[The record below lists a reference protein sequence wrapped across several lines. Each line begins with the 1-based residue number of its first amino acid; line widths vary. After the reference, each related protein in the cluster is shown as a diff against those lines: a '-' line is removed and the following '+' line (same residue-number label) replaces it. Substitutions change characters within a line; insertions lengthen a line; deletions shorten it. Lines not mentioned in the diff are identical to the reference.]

1 MLFLSKRKTRQR
13 RRLVFFGAVVLA
25 VALVTA
31 LALSLNAKSP
41 EPETELAP
49 TAPTVSSIPLM
60 NASAPVY
67 SASTYSNTG
76 DVVLLESPASSEP
89 EPESLGEF
97 VLTAY
102 CSCVK
107 CCGEWSAEHPSR
119 IGTDYVQKTASGTIP
134 TAGRTISVDTSV
146 IPFGTTVIIRGH
158 EYVVEDRGG
167 AIKGNKIDIFF
178 DDHDEALEFG
188 RQTAEVF
195 ITNNK
200 ED

>member
-1 MLFLSKRKTRQR
+1 MTKIKTRQR

-49 TAPTVSSIPLM
+49 TAPAVSSIPLM

>member
-1 MLFLSKRKTRQR
+1 MRKRKARQR
-13 RRLVFFGAVVLA
+13 KRLVLFGAVVLA
-25 VALVTA
+25 VALVTT

-41 EPETELAP
+41 EPEPESTL

-60 NASAPVY
+60 NASAPIY
-67 SASTYSNTG
+67 SASMQPNTG
-76 DVVLLESPASSEP
+76 DVVLLESPVPSEP

-102 CSCVK
+102 CPCVK

-119 IGTDYVQKTASGTIP
+119 VGTDYIQKTASGTIP

-146 IPFGTTVIIRGH
+146 IPFGTTVIIHGH
-158 EYVVEDRGG
+158 EYVAEDRGG
-167 AIKGNKIDIFF
+167 AIKGNRIDIFF

-195 ITNNK
+195 IINNK

>member
-1 MLFLSKRKTRQR
+1 MRKRKTRQR

>member
-1 MLFLSKRKTRQR
+1 MRKRKARQR
-13 RRLVFFGAVVLA
+13 KRLVLFGAVVLA
-25 VALVTA
+25 VALVTT

-41 EPETELAP
+41 EPEPESTL

-67 SASTYSNTG
+67 SASMRPNTG
-76 DVVLLESPASSEP
+76 DVVLLESPVPSEP

-102 CSCVK
+102 CPCVK

-119 IGTDYVQKTASGTIP
+119 VGTDYIQKTASGTIP

-146 IPFGTTVIIRGH
+146 IPFGTTVIIHGH
-158 EYVVEDRGG
+158 EYVAEDRGG

-178 DDHDEALEFG
+178 DDHNEVLEFG

-195 ITNNK
+195 IINNK

>member
-1 MLFLSKRKTRQR
+1 MRKRKARQR
-13 RRLVFFGAVVLA
+13 KRLVLFGAVVLA

-41 EPETELAP
+41 EPEPEP
-49 TAPTVSSIPLM
+49 TFTASTVSSIPLM

-67 SASTYSNTG
+67 SASMHPNTG
-76 DVVLLESPASSEP
+76 DVVLLESPVPSEP

-102 CSCVK
+102 CPCVK

-119 IGTDYVQKTASGTIP
+119 VGTDYIQKTASGTIP

-146 IPFGTTVIIRGH
+146 IPFGTTVIIHGH
-158 EYVVEDRGG
+158 EYVAEDRGG

-178 DDHDEALEFG
+178 DDHNEALEFG

-195 ITNNK
+195 ITSNK

>member
-1 MLFLSKRKTRQR
+1 MRKRKARQR
-13 RRLVFFGAVVLA
+13 KRLVLFGAVVLA
-25 VALVTA
+25 VALVTT

-41 EPETELAP
+41 EPEPESTL

-60 NASAPVY
+60 NASAPIY
-67 SASTYSNTG
+67 SASMQPNTG
-76 DVVLLESPASSEP
+76 DVVLLESPVPSEP

-102 CSCVK
+102 CPCVK

-119 IGTDYVQKTASGTIP
+119 VGTDYIQKTASGTIP
-134 TAGRTISVDTSV
+134 AAGRTISVDTSV
-146 IPFGTTVIIRGH
+146 IPFGTTVIIRGR
-158 EYVVEDRGG
+158 EYVAEDRGG
-167 AIKGNKIDIFF
+167 AIKGNRIDIFF

-195 ITNNK
+195 IINNK

>member
-1 MLFLSKRKTRQR
+1 MRKRKARQR
-13 RRLVFFGAVVLA
+13 KRLVLFGSVALA
-25 VALVTA
+25 VALVTT

-41 EPETELAP
+41 EPESEPTP
-49 TAPTVSSIPLM
+49 TAPAVSSIPLM
-60 NASAPVY
+60 SASAPVY

-76 DVVLLESPASSEP
+76 DVVLLEGPALSDPDP
-89 EPESLGEF
+89 EPENLGEF

-102 CSCVK
+102 CPCVK

-134 TAGRTISVDTSV
+134 TAGRTIGVDPSV

-158 EYVVEDRGG
+158 EYVAEDRGG

-178 DDHDEALEFG
+178 DDHNEALEFG

-195 ITNNK
+195 IINNK

>member
-1 MLFLSKRKTRQR
+1 MRKRKARQR
-13 RRLVFFGAVVLA
+13 KRLVLFGAVVLA
-25 VALVTA
+25 VALVTT

-41 EPETELAP
+41 EPEPESTL

-60 NASAPVY
+60 NASAPIY
-67 SASTYSNTG
+67 SASMQPNTG
-76 DVVLLESPASSEP
+76 DVVLLESPVPSEP

-102 CSCVK
+102 CPCVK

-119 IGTDYVQKTASGTIP
+119 VGTDYIQKTASGTIP

-146 IPFGTTVIIRGH
+146 IPFGTTVIIRGR
-158 EYVVEDRGG
+158 EYVAEDRSG
-167 AIKGNKIDIFF
+167 AIKGNRIDIFF

>member
-1 MLFLSKRKTRQR
+1 MRKRKARQR
-13 RRLVFFGAVVLA
+13 KRLVLFGSAALA
-25 VALVTA
+25 VALATT
-31 LALSLNAKSP
+31 LALFLNAKSP
-41 EPETELAP
+41 GPESEPTP
-49 TAPTVSSIPLM
+49 TALAVSSIPLM
-60 NASAPVY
+60 SASAPAY
-67 SASTYSNTG
+67 SASTYSNMG
-76 DVVLLESPASSEP
+76 DVVLLESPAPSES

-102 CSCVK
+102 CTCVK

-146 IPFGTTVIIRGH
+146 IPLGTTVIIRGH
-158 EYVVEDRGG
+158 EYVAEDRGG

-178 DDHDEALEFG
+178 DDHNEALEFG
-188 RQTAEVF
+188 CQTAEVF

>member
-1 MLFLSKRKTRQR
+1 MRKRKTRQR

-25 VALVTA
+25 VALVTV

-41 EPETELAP
+41 ELEPEPTF

-67 SASTYSNTG
+67 SASMRPNTG
-76 DVVLLESPASSEP
+76 DVVLLESPVPSEP

-102 CSCVK
+102 CPCVK

-119 IGTDYVQKTASGTIP
+119 VGTDYIQKTASGTIP